1 VNNVI
6 LTKERSRG
14 DTRKLLEIS
23 RPLGPVKISIRDGI
37 AVSFAIKT
45 ATNTVQIIVT
55 LFLMIV
61 SFCLCNMVS
70 AASSSSALQ
79 KAKQEA
85 EARGYTFFTSH
96 DEIVAQAKKEGRL
109 RVIAEME
116 PPTIKATTQA
126 FMQRFP
132 FIKLDVEELS
142 GTGATQT
149 NILQVKAGAARN
161 WDILHLPTDFYN
173 EYIPHIWKIDVL
185 GMAQHGVIRIPAPMV
200 DPEHRGV
207 VAFYSRFQVA
217 VYNKNL
223 ISAQHLPRLWED
235 VLKPEFKGKKFAA
248 DIRPTEIAALVP
260 AWGLDKTL
268 DFARK
273 VAAQDPIWVR
283 GSTRTIPL
291 IIAGEVPMMI
301 GPSFHTTRRIQKRDT
316 TGILQYALLEPI
328 PLRMALAEA
337 IQTGSKNPNAALL
350 WLEWMASSEAQKLA
364 DEHEPEESSFHVLG
378 GAVKQAIAGKKLS
391 VVNWEHNKNMEQWQT
406 KVFEAYGFPKAN

>member
-1 VNNVI
+1 MSNTI
-6 LTKERSRG
+6 LKQDRSTDD
-14 DTRKLLEIS
+14 DTRKM
-23 RPLGPVKISIRDGI
+23 SIREES
-37 AVSFAIKT
+37 APSFAILIS
-45 ATNTVQIIVT
+45 NTIVQIIVIS
-55 LFLMIV
+55 FLVIA
-61 SFCLCNMVS
+61 SLCLCDVAG

-85 EARGYTFFTSH
+85 EAKGYTFFTSH
-96 DEIVAQAKKEGRL
+96 DEIVARAKKEGRL

-126 FMQRFP
+126 FMQKYP
-132 FIKLDVEELS
+132 FIKLEVEELS

-149 NILQVKAGAARN
+149 NILQVKAGAART

-173 EYIPHIWKIDVL
+173 EYLPHIWKMDLL
-185 GMAQHGVIRIPAPMV
+185 GMAQHGVIQIPTPMI

-217 VYNKNL
+217 IYNKNV
-223 ISAQHLPRLWED
+223 IPTQQLPRVWED

-260 AWGLDKTL
+260 AWGLERTL

-273 VAAQDPIWVR
+273 IAAQDPIWVR

-301 GPSFHTTRRIQKRDT
+301 GPSYHTTRRIQKRDA
-316 TGILQYALLEPI
+316 TGLLQYALLEPI

-337 IQTGSKNPNAALL
+337 IQAGSQNPYAALL
-350 WLEWMASSEAQKLA
+350 WLEWMASTEAQKLA

-391 VVNWEHNKNMEQWQT
+391 VVSWEHNKNMEQWQS
-406 KVFEAYGFPKAN
+406 KVFEAYGFPKAK

>member
-1 VNNVI
+1 VSNTI
-6 LTKERSRG
+6 LKKDRSKDDDIRKPETSDPLSLVRMSIREERAPSF
-14 DTRKLLEIS
+14 TIEIS
-23 RPLGPVKISIRDGI
+23 
-37 AVSFAIKT
+37 T
-45 ATNTVQIIVT
+45 TTVQVIVT
-55 LFLMIV
+55 SFFVIV

-85 EARGYTFFTSH
+85 EAKGYTFFTSH
-96 DEIVAQAKKEGRL
+96 DEIVARAKKEGRL

-116 PPTIKATTQA
+116 PPTIKATSQV
-126 FMQRFP
+126 FMQKYP
-132 FIKLDVEELS
+132 FIKLEVEELS

-149 NILQVKAGAARN
+149 NILQVKAGAAGN

-173 EYIPHIWKIDVL
+173 EYIPHIWKMDVL
-185 GMAQHGVIRIPAPMV
+185 GMAQHGVIQIPAPMI

-217 VYNKNL
+217 IYNKNR
-223 ISAQHLPRLWED
+223 IPAQQLPRLWED

-260 AWGLDKTL
+260 AWGLERTL

-273 VAAQDPIWVR
+273 VAAQEPIWVR

-301 GPSFHTTRRIQKRDT
+301 GPSFHTTRRIQKRDA
-316 TGILQYALLEPI
+316 TGLLQYALLEPI

-337 IQTGSKNPNAALL
+337 IQAGSKNPYAALL
-350 WLEWMASSEAQKLA
+350 WLEWMASSEAQRLA

-391 VVNWEHNKNMEQWQT
+391 VVSWEHNKNMEQWQS